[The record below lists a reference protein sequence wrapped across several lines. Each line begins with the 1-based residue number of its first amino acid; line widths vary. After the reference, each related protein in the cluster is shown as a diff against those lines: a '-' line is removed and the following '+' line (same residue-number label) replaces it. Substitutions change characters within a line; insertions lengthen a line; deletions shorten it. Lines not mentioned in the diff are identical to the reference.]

1 MLVRRNRILG
11 IFLFVFS
18 LIYLYF
24 SFRLPPYDLVP
35 VDSDVVPIVLG
46 IILMILSIIL
56 FFSKGSEEDEAKQKK
71 LIPENI
77 KDLYMILIVV
87 GLIFIYIWFL
97 ERAGFVVTSVL
108 FIFVTTYV
116 LGYRRHIINLI
127 VSVSIPL
134 AFYFVFSS
142 LLEISLPKGILPF

>member
-11 IFLFVFS
+11 IFLFVLS
-18 LIYLYF
+18 LIYLYL

-35 VDSDVVPIVLG
+35 VDSDIVPIVLG
-46 IILMILSIIL
+46 SILMILSIIL
-56 FFSKGSEEDEAKQKK
+56 FFSKGSDEDEAKQKK
-71 LIPENI
+71 IIHENI

>member
-77 KDLYMILIVV
+77 KDLYKI
-87 GLIFIYIWFL
+87 GRASCR
-97 ERAGFVVTSVL
+97 ERVLTSWDAVAATEEGKMRIRTSAG
-108 FIFVTTYV
+108 
-116 LGYRRHIINLI
+116 
-127 VSVSIPL
+127 
-134 AFYFVFSS
+134 
-142 LLEISLPKGILPF
+142 